1 MSWADDEWG
10 KPFFPTRSGGA
21 TGHANERIMLDSV
34 GGMDGIRTKIRTN
47 ADGST
52 TILKTRGGMP
62 VFYTT
67 KPVEIVIP
75 PTESTVIY
83 CVGAPV
89 SYSYRSGYM
98 DATVFTPMATP
109 IAEESPGSAVITVGD
124 GATTFEYNQRYSTK
138 WKTDTF
144 NEHPGNRNWKWKAK
158 NKVIS
163 WWSPCPLSGSFT
175 GSGYEYTNQ
184 LLGGTQQAKTDALG
198 NYTGTFAAWE
208 HNRGAIYI
216 NGEKAFVIPDNR
228 WVYAAA
234 AKEIDVAGVK
244 QTVLLILASGT
255 DPYRQFKL
263 PDGPLRLM
271 SYNVDTAAFVS
282 NVATSAFTS
291 YSNSPFIP
299 NFAFNESATKVAYVA
314 NKYSADSLQTEAHI
328 FEMNTTTGAE
338 TVVRRIAVPTPE
350 ERLFGSDP
358 MALSGGYNA
367 WNNQTAESSY
377 GSTVSQDK
385 VRGFYYTAD
394 TLDYAKVVTT
404 RTISGWT
411 GTNIEV
417 LSGFDDSGAGGSR
430 HEGRTYYSIGGAFN
444 GLNYSLTCTTQAS
457 IGGVALGTYTLTH
470 SVQASGAAGGEVQV
484 PIYAGAYNFDS
495 PVSGTGSFSVTTS
508 GTLVDFAVVAD
519 DGSAVVIESSG
530 SMNFVQTLTAN
541 RPAFG
546 TMTSSISSTGLN
558 GFSSS
563 STAYLRFSSGQ
574 RLDLPSGG
582 DTYHTWQPLMTP
594 GAGEYVYHGGI
605 STSYDGAD
613 GIASVAALKMTDGQW
628 QPIWT
633 FTGAYTAT
641 GVYQIT
647 PEWPGSF
654 AYIEAPIFIG

>member
-21 TGHANERIMLDSV
+21 TGHANERMMLDAV
-34 GGMDGIRTKIRTN
+34 GGMDGIRTKIHTN
-47 ADGST
+47 DDGST

-98 DATVFTPMATP
+98 DGTVFTPLATP

-138 WKTDTF
+138 WKTDAF
-144 NEHPGNRNWKWKAK
+144 NEHPGNRNWKWKSK

-175 GSGYEYTNQ
+175 GSGYEYTQQ
-184 LLGGTQQAKTDALG
+184 LLGGTQQAKTDAYG

-208 HNRGAIYI
+208 HNRGAVYI
-216 NGEKAFVIPDNR
+216 NGEKVFVIPDNR

-244 QTVLLILASGT
+244 QTVLLILVSAT

-271 SYNVDTAAFVS
+271 SYNVDTAAFVN

-299 NFAFNESATKVAYVA
+299 NFAFNESATKVSYVA
-314 NKYSADSLQTEAHI
+314 NKYSSESLQTEPHL
-328 FEMNTTTGAE
+328 FEMTTATGAE
-338 TVVRRIAVPTPE
+338 SVIRRITVPTPE
-350 ERLFGSDP
+350 ERFSGREPLR
-358 MALSGGYNA
+358 LSGQYNA
-367 WNNQTAESSY
+367 WDNQPAESAIS
-377 GSTVSQDK
+377 GSLSQDK
-385 VRGFYYTAD
+385 LRGFYYIGD
-394 TLDYAKVVTT
+394 TLTYAKLVTT
-404 RTISGWT
+404 RTISGYT
-411 GTNIEV
+411 GSLIAVE
-417 LSGFDDSGAGGSR
+417 LGYDDSGDGGSR
-430 HEGRTYYSIGGAFN
+430 HAGTEYYNLGGAFN
-444 GLNYSLTCTTQAS
+444 GLNYSLTCVTQA
-457 IGGVALGTYTLTH
+457 IIEGTVLGTYTLTH
-470 SVQASGAAGGEVQV
+470 TAQASGSAGGEVHV
-484 PIYAGAYNFDS
+484 PIYTGAYNFDS
-495 PVSGTGSFSVTTS
+495 PVSGSGSFTVT
-508 GTLVDFAVVAD
+508 GAGKLVDFAIITAD
-519 DGSAVVIESSG
+519 GEAVVIEAEGTISYTQS
-530 SMNFVQTLTAN
+530 LTAD

-546 TMTSSISSTGLN
+546 SMTSSV
-558 GFSSS
+558 SSS
-563 STAYLRFSSGQ
+563 GSSSLVTASSAYVRFSASNT
-574 RLDLPSGG
+574 LDLPNGG
-582 DTYHTWQPLMTP
+582 DTYFSWQPLLTP

-605 STSYDGAD
+605 STSYDTTSGL
-613 GIASVAALKMTDGQW
+613 ASIVALKQTSGEW
-628 QPIWT
+628 HPTWA
-633 FTGAYTAT
+633 FTGAFTAA
-641 GVYQIT
+641 GPYSIT
-647 PEWPGSF
+647 PPWPGSF